1 MENII
6 ENKTEQF
13 MSKALIGAASGK
25 SWNSTMKHAQVRD
38 YGQGE

>member
-13 MSKALIGAASGK
+13 MSKAQIGAVPGK
-25 SWNSTMKHAQVRD
+25 SWNSTMNLMEVRW
-38 YGQGE
+38 

>member
-13 MSKALIGAASGK
+13 MSKGLIGAASGK
-25 SWNSTMKHAQVRD
+25 SWNSTMNLMEVRW
-38 YGQGE
+38 